1 MLTTTTGGYS
11 LFTDFEGFLLQ
22 DHRNEIEAKTVFDNL
37 PIDPI
42 YTLAMD
48 VPPSWLVR
56 PRESQ
61 YDLDNIQLAML
72 SPEDRDRGLS
82 AVFELDYLV
91 IEGHARDVLTN
102 TPPRG
107 LQLQLTTLDGTPV
120 DDTQVVLNLGYLQFK
135 AAPGVFRLELRPG
148 RGRDVYALDSVGG
161 EGWNSPDVSI
171 AGDEVTVA
179 SFEGLTLYPR
189 VRRRPGMERADVLD
203 EFVMGSHQ
211 SKGLFDDLALRYG
224 KLQ

>member
-189 VRRRPGMERADVLD
+189 IRRRPGMERADVLD